1 MMEGR
6 TPNFGAALCA
16 VKYSN
21 FTLDD
26 ELLSL
31 MVKMNKAGPL
41 NLNSFHPK
49 GKMLSHIGHLN

>member
-1 MMEGR
+1 MEDR
-6 TPNFGAALCA
+6 TPNFGAAQCT

-31 MVKMNKAGPL
+31 MVKMNNAGPL
-41 NLNSFHPK
+41 NLNPFHPK